1 MAGTLALRFGASRE
15 QWRLAD
21 QKIKA
26 LAQRQDWR
34 EDLVFKAKLVVE
46 ELVLNIIDHGYK
58 NDESRKIE
66 VRLHYGE
73 DALTIDIIDEA
84 SAFDPLTEAAAPNTS
99 AGIDERPVGGLG
111 VHLAKEMM
119 DEVSYAREGNR
130 NRLTLTAWL
139 TS

>member
-1 MAGTLALRFGASRE
+1 MTGTLALRFGASRE

-66 VRLHYGE
+66 VQLHYGE